1 MPVSKKPKDNKSYE
15 TLVKHYVDVT
25 ATVRLH
31 FFKFVPSLCRALLV
45 SFQSDKPLIPF
56 LSSSLENFIKRI
68 MKMFVL
74 PDVIEKAN
82 TSYKL
87 IKLDLTKE
95 DTCLPPELI
104 KLGTATNENLKSLHV
119 SNEVKLK
126 FRRDCL
132 RFLKALA
139 QKLQERSPLK
149 YPFIRKAI
157 CLSLIFMVAKP
168 EAAKL
173 HFNAVVEKLYSLN
186 WMSEKSAESAK
197 VQYDDFL

>member
-1 MPVSKKPKDNKSYE
+1 
-15 TLVKHYVDVT
+15 
-25 ATVRLH
+25 
-31 FFKFVPSLCRALLV
+31 
-45 SFQSDKPLIPF
+45 
-56 LSSSLENFIKRI
+56 
-68 MKMFVL
+68 MFVL

-126 FRRDCL
+126 FRKDCL

-197 VQYDDFL
+197 VQYDDFLWLECKKYYDKFSEFGWKVGQLDKFLFA